1 MSLDIG
7 FYKQDRTEVL
17 SLRNH
22 HDLFKM
28 LNARPVVTIEP
39 YSDFYVTRPML
50 TALLEEIEDE
60 MTASGLL
67 RAALPDPENGRDA
80 LEALC
85 AELPWEFSQ
94 FEPEDWTAAL
104 PVYRIA
110 LTYLLAEVLLD
121 GCLICG
127 WSA

>member
-1 MSLDIG
+1 MGLDIG
-7 FYKQDRTEVL
+7 FYKQDRTAVL
-17 SLRNH
+17 SFRNH
-22 HDLFKM
+22 HALFDM
-28 LNARPVVTIEP
+28 LNAQPVVTIEP
-39 YSDFYVTRPML
+39 YSDFYVTREML
-50 TALLEEIEDE
+50 TTLLEEIEDE
-60 MTASGLL
+60 MTASGLA
-67 RAALPDPENGRDA
+67 RTALPDPKFERDA

-85 AELPWEFSQ
+85 AELLWEFSQ

-110 LTYLLAEVLLD
+110 LTYLLAEVLLE